1 MHFSAAKCKHRVCK
15 QFDSDKW
22 RHACKKPQ
30 ERELAWKKML
40 MENLFLFQSKKTHSV
55 YQSCPFLIGR
65 WINGFD
71 LCTQHAYKGIEL

>member
-1 MHFSAAKCKHRVCK
+1 M
-15 QFDSDKW
+15 
-22 RHACKKPQ
+22 Q
-30 ERELAWKKML
+30 ETTGKGASLKEDVNGKA
-40 MENLFLFQSKKTHSV
+40 FLFQSKKTHSV